1 MSGEREVFVEEEE
14 ELAEE
19 RGRSGVKYEARA
31 SRIAGVVT
39 VGLVS
44 FWLAG

>member
-1 MSGEREVFVEEEE
+1 MVEEE

-19 RGRSGVKYEARA
+19 KKRGRSGVKYEARA